1 MDLIFSHNC
10 TLKVWPNML
19 KVSDGGGSP
28 NHDPVKRGVVSGFSA
43 AARKRMLEM
52 LNKLTF
58 ERITFVTLTY
68 PAVWN
73 PDGHEYKKHLRRF
86 RARIERK
93 FGKVRVL
100 WRLEFQQ
107 RGAPHYHL
115 LFFDAPWI
123 EKSWL
128 SDAWW
133 GSVGS
138 RDADHREYG
147 TNIRGVAS
155 QGENGKIISYV
166 AKYAAKPLDNK
177 AVTDDSWTGRYYG
190 RWNIETPAPIEL
202 EVSFGGA
209 VQLVTGAL
217 SLRGRGASYVP
228 NQFTRCSVFGGCMG
242 SNQFGSV
249 IHDSAE
255 SIGAKSPA
263 GKLDS

>member
-10 TLKVWPNML
+10 TVKVWPNM
-19 KVSDGGGSP
+19 VRISSPGGSA
-28 NHDPVKRGVVSGFSA
+28 NHDPVKRGVVQGFSP

-52 LNKLTF
+52 LNKLQF
-58 ERITFVTLTY
+58 QRITFVTLTY

-123 EKSWL
+123 EKEWL
-128 SDAWW
+128 SNAWW

-138 RDADHREYG
+138 KDKDHLQYG

-190 RWNIETPAPIEL
+190 RWNIETPDPIE
-202 EVSFGGA
+202 VAIDPGGA
-209 VQLVTGAL
+209 VRVALGAL
-217 SLRGRGASYVP
+217 SLRRGRTPYEPA
-228 NQFTRCSVFGGCMG
+228 FLTRCAIFGSSMG
-242 SNQFGSV
+242 SGEFGTV
-249 IHDSAE
+249 IIDSAE
-255 SIGAKSPA
+255 SIG
-263 GKLDS
+263 GKRTSGVLDS